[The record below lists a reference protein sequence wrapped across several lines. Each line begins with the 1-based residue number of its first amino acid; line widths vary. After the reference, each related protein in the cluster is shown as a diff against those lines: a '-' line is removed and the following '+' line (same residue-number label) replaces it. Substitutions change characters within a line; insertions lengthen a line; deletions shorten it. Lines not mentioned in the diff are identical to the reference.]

1 MPPNF
6 SYKITTAL
14 DGSCAT
20 MEEDGTE
27 KLNLTVPNMRLSWD
41 IDSRCVRA
49 MRRREPT
56 FAAAV

>member
-1 MPPNF
+1 
-6 SYKITTAL
+6 
-14 DGSCAT
+14 